1 MDLSLSGKVI
11 ELLPEQTG
19 QGRNGPWRKRE
30 FILETSDNYPKKI
43 CVAQWGDLIEQQPV
57 SSGDEISC
65 KIDIQSNEYNG
76 RWYTNIKAWRIDP
89 LGAGE
94 GPGAGPPDAF
104 ADDPGHT
111 QTHRSGG
118 STTKPAA
125 SLDNLNVDD
134 VDDDLPF

>member
-11 ELLPEQTG
+11 ELLQEQTG

-30 FILETSDNYPKKI
+30 FILETNDNYPKKI

-57 SSGDEISC
+57 SSGDEIHC

-76 RWYTNIKAWRIDP
+76 RWYTNVKAWRVEPLAAGADP
-89 LGAGE
+89 D
-94 GPGAGPPDAF
+94 AGPPDAF
-104 ADDPGHT
+104 ADDPGPA
-111 QTHRSGG
+111 QTSRSGSG
-118 STTKPAA
+118 AKSPA
-125 SLDNLNVDD
+125 SIDNLNVDD